1 MADMARATHH
11 PPCRVSAR
19 IFSGCGFTLVE
30 LLLVLAIG
38 AILTLIA
45 VPSMSG
51 FLSSQKVS
59 SLSAVFLSSLNLAR
73 SEAIKRNARAVL
85 CRSANGLSCGGSGG
99 WEQGW
104 IVFHDANNNAQ
115 ADPGETI
122 VLQQAVLVSGPRLSG
137 NAQVA
142 NYVSFSAS
150 GSAKLVSGAFQAGT
164 FTLCPGS
171 AASSDV
177 RQIILSSTGR
187 ARSQSGSAAD
197 CP

>member
-1 MADMARATHH
+1 MADMARAANH

-19 IFSGCGFTLVE
+19 IFAGCGFTLVE

-51 FLSSQKVS
+51 FLSNQKLS
-59 SLSAVFLSSLNLAR
+59 SLNAVFLSSLNLAR
-73 SEAIKRNARAVL
+73 SEAIKRNGRAVL
-85 CRSANGLSCGGSGG
+85 CKSANGSTCVNSGG

-142 NYVSFSAS
+142 HYVSFSAS
-150 GSAKLVSGAFQAGT
+150 GSAKLVSGAFRPAPSP
-164 FTLCPGS
+164 CAR
-171 AASSDV
+171 AAPPAATCDRSS
-177 RQIILSSTGR
+177 
-187 ARSQSGSAAD
+187 
-197 CP
+197 